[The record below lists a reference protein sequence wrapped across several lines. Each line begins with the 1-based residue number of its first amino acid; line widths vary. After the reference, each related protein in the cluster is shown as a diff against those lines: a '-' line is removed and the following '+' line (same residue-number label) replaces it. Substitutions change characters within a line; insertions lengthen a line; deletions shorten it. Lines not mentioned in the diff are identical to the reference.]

1 MSLEELTVLIV
12 KSLVS
17 DPESVSSKAF
27 DEDDSLVIEVMVP
40 ENDAKNVIGKE
51 GKIAN
56 SIRTIVQASSFL
68 KENKKVKININVF

>member
-51 GKIAN
+51 GKIDN